1 MLNLTS
7 SPIMLLTAE
16 GPPDIILHPAKPT
29 AAEHIADGYILRGER
44 IRTGSSAMDAATLST
59 PDADQVLALNRFLE
73 QEIQRDRAENG
84 GDGMVLVDRDV
95 LRHVDPRLAAHVAEP
110 HPDPLLASSPE
121 PIKVSLLIR
130 PPAVGTP
137 DEEAA
142 DGDPAQYTL
151 YLDRAGICTDD
162 PATDE
167 IGRAET
173 WEQLQWIARGAA
185 PFEGGGRLWA
195 LDNRTRTVL
204 FMADIKL
211 EHDPH
216 ASRRKERR

>member
-7 SPIMLLTAE
+7 SPIRLLTAE
-16 GPPDIILHPAKPT
+16 GPSDIVLHPAKPT
-29 AAEHIADGYILRGER
+29 AAEHITDGYILRGER
-44 IRTGSSAMDAATLST
+44 IRSGSSAMDAATLST

-84 GDGMVLVDRDV
+84 GAGMVLVDRDV

-110 HPDPLLASSPE
+110 HPDPLLAGSPE

-130 PPAVGTP
+130 PPAAGTA

-142 DGDPAQYTL
+142 ERDRAQYTL
-151 YLDRAGICTDD
+151 YLDRAAICSEK

-173 WEQLQWIARGAA
+173 WEQLQWMARGAA
-185 PFEGGGRLWA
+185 PFERGGRLWA
-195 LDNRTRTVL
+195 LNNRTRTVL
-204 FMADIKL
+204 FMANIKL
-211 EHDPH
+211 NKDPH
-216 ASRRKERR
+216 ATREDQR

>member
-16 GPPDIILHPAKPT
+16 GPSDIVLHPAKRT
-29 AAEHIADGYILRGER
+29 AAEHVTECYILRGER
-44 IRTGSSAMDAATLST
+44 IRTGS
-59 PDADQVLALNRFLE
+59 P
-73 QEIQRDRAENG
+73 RAQPLPRT
-84 GDGMVLVDRDV
+84 GDTARPRRERRR
-95 LRHVDPRLAAHVAEP
+95 RHGPAAHVAEP
-110 HPDPLLASSPE
+110 HPDPLLAGSPE

-130 PPAVGTP
+130 PPAAGTP

-173 WEQLQWIARGAA
+173 WEQLQWMARGAA

>member
-16 GPPDIILHPAKPT
+16 GPSDIVLHPAKRT
-29 AAEHIADGYILRGER
+29 AAEHVTKCYILRGER
-44 IRTGSSAMDAATLST
+44 IRTGSSAIDAATLSA
-59 PDADQVLALNRFLE
+59 PGADRILALNRFLE
-73 QEIQRDRAENG
+73 QEIQRDLAENG

-110 HPDPLLASSPE
+110 HPDPLLAGGPE

-130 PPAVGTP
+130 PPAAGTA
-137 DEEAA
+137 DEETA
-142 DGDPAQYTL
+142 DNDRARYTL
-151 YLDRAGICTDD
+151 YLDRAAICTEK

-173 WEQLQWIARGAA
+173 WEQLQWMARGAA
-185 PFEGGGRLWA
+185 PFERGGRLWA
-195 LDNRTRTVL
+195 LNNRTRTVL

-211 EHDPH
+211 NEDPH
-216 ASRRKERR
+216 ATREDQR

>member
-16 GPPDIILHPAKPT
+16 GPSDIVLHPAKRT
-29 AAEHIADGYILRGER
+29 AAEHVTECYILRGER
-44 IRTGSSAMDAATLST
+44 IRTGSSAIDAATLSA
-59 PDADQVLALNRFLE
+59 PGADRILALNRFLE
-73 QEIQRDRAENG
+73 QEIQRDLAENG

-110 HPDPLLASSPE
+110 HPDPLLAGGPE

-130 PPAVGTP
+130 PPAAGTA
-137 DEEAA
+137 DEETA
-142 DGDPAQYTL
+142 DNDRARYTL
-151 YLDRAGICTDD
+151 YLDRAAICTEK

-173 WEQLQWIARGAA
+173 WEQLQWMARGAA
-185 PFEGGGRLWA
+185 PFERGGRLWA
-195 LDNRTRTVL
+195 LNNRTRTVL

-211 EHDPH
+211 NEDPH
-216 ASRRKERR
+216 ATREDQR